1 MKLSDMFATLS
12 RNAQEFE
19 KRAAK
24 WQEELGN
31 RSEEMIDSAKT
42 WMANAQKRDDDL
54 KAQVKDYFNDASDQ
68 VKAQWET
75 AKTEWDGEVAKLKAK
90 SEEVRKKAETM
101 QAEDTA
107 DWYEAYAANMV
118 AYAQQVQDE
127 AANAVAAA
135 NEARAKAEG
144 GKTDTA

>member
-1 MKLSDMFATLS
+1 MKLSDMFASLS

-24 WQEELGN
+24 WQEDLGN
-31 RSEEMIDSAKT
+31 RSEEMIEGAKS
-42 WMANAQKRDDDL
+42 WFANAQKRDEDL
-54 KAQVKDYFNDASDQ
+54 QAQVKDYFNDASEQ
-68 VKAQWET
+68 VRAQWT
-75 AKTEWDGEVAKLKAK
+75 AAKTEWDGEVAKLKAK
-90 SEEVRKKAETM
+90 GEEVRKKAETM
-101 QAEDTA
+101 HAEDTA

-135 NEARAKAEG
+135 NEARAKADSA
-144 GKTDTA
+144 KNA

>member
-1 MKLSDMFATLS
+1 MKLSDMFASLS
-12 RNAQEFE
+12 RNAQDLE

-31 RSEEMIDSAKT
+31 RSSEMVESAKGLL
-42 WMANAQKRDDDL
+42 ADAQKRDDDL
-54 KAQVKDYFNDASDQ
+54 KAQVKDYFNDASEQ
-68 VKAQWET
+68 VKAQWAT
-75 AKTEWDGEVAKLKAK
+75 AKAEWDSEAAKLKAK
-90 SEEVRKKAETM
+90 GEEVRKKAETM
-101 QAEDTA
+101 HAEDNA

-135 NEARAKAEG
+135 NAARAKADAA
-144 GKTDTA
+144 KSA

>member
-1 MKLSDMFATLS
+1 MKLSDMFASLS
-12 RNAQEFE
+12 RNAQDLE

-31 RSEEMIDSAKT
+31 RSEEMVESAKG
-42 WMANAQKRDDDL
+42 WLANAQKRDDDL

-68 VKAQWET
+68 VKAQWAA

-90 SEEVRKKAETM
+90 GEEVRQKAETM
-101 QAEDTA
+101 AAEDNA
-107 DWYEAYAANMV
+107 DWYEAYAANLV

-135 NEARAKAEG
+135 NAARAKADAA
-144 GKTDTA
+144 KSA